1 MKILEVFE
9 KLIHIL
15 ETAYESFKSMLIAFA
30 KSIGIGGPTEA
41 SKSKGSFF
49 RNISQIQMQNIV
61 FTSFVVVF
69 LLAVFSNGVDVTSVQ
84 HDQGFNS
91 SSHPVKDIPPGTK
104 LCSNCNGTGI
114 INETFIVEE
123 NVTCNCGA
131 VIKAVDTVEM
141 TVIHQSTVDTYQE
154 PYDGDQATEKNPVDV
169 YCTICQGKG
178 WYINP
183 VTEYREVDCPI
194 CGGKGYLPS

>member
-1 MKILEVFE
+1 MKILEAFE

-15 ETAYESFKSMLIAFA
+15 ETAYEAFKSMLIAFA
-30 KSIGIGGPTEA
+30 KSIGIGGSSEA
-41 SKSKGSFF
+41 SKSTGSFL

-61 FTSFVVVF
+61 YTSFVVVF

-91 SSHPVKDIPPGTK
+91 SSHSIKDLPPGTK
-104 LCSNCNGTGI
+104 LCSKCNGTGI

-123 NVTCNCGA
+123 NVTCDCGA
-131 VIKAVDTVEM
+131 VIKAVETVKM
-141 TVIHQSTVDTYQE
+141 TVVHQSTVDTYQE
-154 PYDGDQATEKNPVDV
+154 PDDNDQTSENNPDNV
-169 YCTICQGKG
+169 YCSKCQGKG

-183 VTEYREVDCPI
+183 TTEYREVDCPI
-194 CGGKGYLPS
+194 CGGKGYVPS